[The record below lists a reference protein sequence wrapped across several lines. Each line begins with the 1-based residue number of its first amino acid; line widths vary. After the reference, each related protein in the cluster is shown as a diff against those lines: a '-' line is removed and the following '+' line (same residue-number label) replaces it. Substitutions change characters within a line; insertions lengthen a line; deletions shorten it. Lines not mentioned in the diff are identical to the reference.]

1 MSTTIWTLV
10 RWISLTLSGD
20 KLLLENQD
28 GLGYRLVASMERN
41 LTYSHNR

>member
-28 GLGYRLVASMERN
+28 GLGYRLAASMERN

>member
-28 GLGYRLVASMERN
+28 GLGYRLVGFHGEKLN
-41 LTYSHNR
+41 I

>member
-1 MSTTIWTLV
+1 MTIWTLV

-28 GLGYRLVASMERN
+28 RLRYRLVGFHGEKFN
-41 LTYSHNR
+41 I

>member
-20 KLLLENQD
+20 KLFLENQD
-28 GLGYRLVASMERN
+28 GLGYRLVGFHGEKFN
-41 LTYSHNR
+41 I

>member
-28 GLGYRLVASMERN
+28 GLGYRLVASTERN